1 MIARFSARPLAVQVV
16 AAASASLSAAYYA
29 TQAPEILLNIAG
41 WVLNPVAIGLGLT
54 AFALDLVKPQMLRA
68 AGTPGD
74 GPRRVAAGLIFA
86 VLFVASMIAVDGM
99 MMKFRSD
106 WAAGRGNAIS
116 AHKDAKDEVDRLAN
130 EFAALGPSRP
140 VAAIQADVKNFRID
154 PALWRRSAQ
163 CEDATKPDTQ
173 AYCAPLLELYKERG
187 TAARKAEIE
196 PKLSE
201 ARAKLE
207 SIDPPKAAD
216 PQAAVLA
223 AALGKNEEFIAYLMV
238 AILGFAVELVACLGM
253 WVLDRRPQVQ
263 QGTSTSPAPITDEQ
277 RALEWVL
284 GEMAK
289 SGGKL
294 TVLNAAVAKRFDVD
308 PATVT
313 RWRQR
318 WIADGKIR
326 EEKTG
331 RQITLALAI

>member
-1 MIARFSARPLAVQVV
+1 MIWKDSARPMAVQVV
-16 AAASASLSAAYYA
+16 AAASATLSAAYYA
-29 TQAPEILLNIAG
+29 TQAPDVAMSLAG

-74 GPRRVAAGLIFA
+74 VGKRVAAGVMFA
-86 VLFVASMIAVDGM
+86 VLFLASMIAIDGM
-99 MMKFRSD
+99 LMKFRSD
-106 WAAGRGNAIS
+106 WAAGRGNAIT
-116 AHKDAKDEVDRLAN
+116 AHADARREVDRLVA
-130 EFAALGPSRP
+130 EIVALGPTRP
-140 VAAIQADVKNFRID
+140 VATIQADVKNFKID

-173 AYCAPLLELYKERG
+173 AYCTPLLELYKERG
-187 TAARKAEIE
+187 AAARKAELE
-196 PKLSE
+196 PQLTA

-207 SIDPPKAAD
+207 TIAPPAAAD
-216 PQAAVLA
+216 PQAAAIA
-223 AALGKNEEFIAYLMV
+223 AWLGTEEAMVAYLMV

-253 WVLDRRPQVQ
+253 WVLMDRRPQGQ
-263 QGTSTSPAPITDEQ
+263 QAISAPLTDEK
-277 RALEWVL
+277 RARDWVL

-294 TVLNAAVAKRFDVD
+294 TVLNSAIAARFDVD

-318 WIADGKIR
+318 WIADGVIT

-331 RQITLALAI
+331 RQITLALAR